1 VNAFEISADSE
12 KGSIDAK
19 PHLTLQLHTQDD
31 AAQALKRFAASSAKT
46 TSSTALLDAHRPEGL
61 FNPFDAAGLSQG
73 LPTLVPTASGQAR
86 LPNVELSQWQWV
98 GALRTADKSGA
109 LLAHDGQLYT
119 LRPGQALGANGGEV
133 TEVGTDHLWLRQ
145 WVADSQGQWQAHAS
159 RWPLKGS
166 P

>member
-1 VNAFEISADSE
+1 MASA
-12 KGSIDAK
+12 
-19 PHLTLQLHTQDD
+19 
-31 AAQALKRFAASSAKT
+31 
-46 TSSTALLDAHRPEGL
+46 
-61 FNPFDAAGLSQG
+61 
-73 LPTLVPTASGQAR
+73 QAR

-133 TEVGTDHLWLRQ
+133 TEVGADHLWLRQ
-145 WVADSQGQWQAHAS
+145 WVADSQGQWQAQAS
-159 RWPLKGS
+159 RWPLKGA